1 MDNRILFK
9 FPSVDSIGFKAP
21 MLQDVLRDA
30 ALFGS
35 LPDVQ
40 VPMSYDDDDVSS
52 VDDLSDIRVGRLERA
67 EAKLSAAQRQRYSS
81 VLAARAAFEAKN
93 DSLSTAK
100 ASETAGEH

>member
-1 MDNRILFK
+1 MENILFT
-9 FPSVDSIGFKAP
+9 PSTEPMGFDAP

-52 VDDLSDIRVGRLERA
+52 IDDLSDIRVGRLERA
-67 EAKLSAAQRQRYSS
+67 EAKLSAAQRDRYSS
-81 VLAARAAFEAKN
+81 IIAARASFAAKN
-93 DSLSTAK
+93 DSTAD
-100 ASETAGEH
+100 ASETAGEQ